1 MLPQVI
7 SLLEQLQASRTQ
19 LANLETDLTRLHW
32 RGRRNGKEPPD
43 DTFTSLQE
51 RRDSALQ
58 IVNQQVNALRDLGCV
73 IKDLDTGLIDFLSVH
88 EGRPVY
94 LCWRLGEST
103 ISFWHDLN
111 VGFAGRQALE
121 PGK

>member
-7 SLLEQLQASRTQ
+7 SLLEQLQASRKQ

-32 RGRRNGKEPPD
+32 RGRRNGKEPHD
-43 DTFTSLQE
+43 DAFASLQE

-58 IVNQQVNALRDLGCV
+58 TVNQQVNALRDLGCV
-73 IKDLDTGLIDFLSVH
+73 IKDLDSGLIDFLSER

-94 LCWRLGEST
+94 LCWRLGEAN
-103 ISFWHDLN
+103 IGFWHDLN
-111 VGFAGRQALE
+111 VGYAGRQPL
-121 PGK
+121 